1 MDMVLII
8 INNIDAMFKVG
19 KDKLYS
25 YLFVEEHNDVERI
38 KGNTTITTNIMNL
51 FSFNEPDYI
60 IDNIYLGNSYNAAN
74 YKQLHKYNIK
84 AIINVTS
91 EISNYFED
99 TDDIDYIKFN
109 ILDEN
114 GKNIDIYFN
123 TFLKFVEEHKNN
135 NILVH
140 CFMGA
145 SRSASLVLLYLI
157 KKKNMEFE
165 EALHFLCEK
174 RKYVNI
180 NTTFISQIKKY
191 LEI

>member
-1 MDMVLII
+1 MC
-8 INNIDAMFKVG
+8 N
-19 KDKLYS
+19 YH
-25 YLFVEEHNDVERI
+25 YRI
-38 KGNTTITTNIMNL
+38 
-51 FSFNEPDYI
+51 
-60 IDNIYLGNSYNAAN
+60 LGLRLAAN

-157 KKKNMEFE
+157 NKKNMEFE